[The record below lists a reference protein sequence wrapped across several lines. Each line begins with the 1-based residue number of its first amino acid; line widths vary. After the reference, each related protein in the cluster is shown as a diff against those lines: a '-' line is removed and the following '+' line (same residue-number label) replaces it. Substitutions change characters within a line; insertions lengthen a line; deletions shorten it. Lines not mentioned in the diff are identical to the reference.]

1 MAISSAK
8 RRELVADY
16 RRKLER
22 GEGTILTNYE
32 GLNVAQINELRNRL
46 RAVGTGY
53 HVVKNTLFRLA
64 LQEAK
69 LPELDALLVGPIA
82 VGFCY
87 DDVQPGARV
96 LVEFT
101 REASSLGLKGG
112 LLGHRVLTA
121 EEINRLA
128 NLPSREVLLGQVL
141 SGFQSPV
148 RGLVNVLSGSMRGLV
163 TVLKARAD
171 QLASAEG

>member
-1 MAISSAK
+1 MAISSGK

-16 RRKLER
+16 REKLER
-22 GEGTILTNYE
+22 SEGMILTNYE
-32 GLNVAQINELRNRL
+32 GLNVAQMNELRNRL

-69 LPELDALLVGPIA
+69 LPELDSLLAGPTA

-87 DDVQPGARV
+87 HDAQPGARV
-96 LVEFT
+96 LVGFT

-112 LLGHRVLTA
+112 LLGGRVLTM
-121 EEINRLA
+121 EEITRLA
-128 NLPSREVLLGQVL
+128 NLPSREVLLTQVL
-141 SGFQSPV
+141 SGFQSPI
-148 RGLVNVLSGSMRGLV
+148 RGLVNVVSGPMRGLV